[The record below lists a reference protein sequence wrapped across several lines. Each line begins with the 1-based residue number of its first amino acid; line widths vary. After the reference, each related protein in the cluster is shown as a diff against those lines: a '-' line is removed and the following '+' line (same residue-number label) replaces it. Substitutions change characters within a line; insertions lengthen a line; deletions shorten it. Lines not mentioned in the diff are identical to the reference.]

1 MARVI
6 DGQLELSFEPEPDPE
21 PDPEP
26 KPPPCS
32 KPCMW
37 LEEWYGWPYC
47 YIQNSFRVKCLGM
60 A

>member
-6 DGQLELSFEPEPDPE
+6 DGQMELLFEPD

-26 KPPPCS
+26 KPPPCL